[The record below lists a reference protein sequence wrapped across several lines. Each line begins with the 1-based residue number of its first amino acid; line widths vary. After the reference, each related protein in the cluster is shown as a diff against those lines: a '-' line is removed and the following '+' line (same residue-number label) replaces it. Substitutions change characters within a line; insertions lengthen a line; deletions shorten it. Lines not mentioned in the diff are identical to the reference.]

1 MQAGPAVGVSPLHL
15 HTSQDGH
22 LPTSLGTVPSQ
33 HRVMDRK
40 EPGTGSQKAE
50 GPLLTLPLTCRIWV
64 FP

>member
-33 HRVMDRK
+33 HRVVDRK

-50 GPLLTLPLTCRIWV
+50 GPLLTLH
-64 FP
+64 